1 MDYTYANDIFR
12 RLAPEKQNKV
22 LSAALKEFA
31 RLGYSEANINKI
43 AESAGISIGSLY
55 QYFNDKQ
62 TLYMTIVNYAAD
74 TLKEVLD
81 GILRQEDE
89 FFSVL
94 EKVITAI
101 QQHGRSHGD
110 FFRLYNEMTA
120 ENNSELAWKTA
131 GSVEGVTAELY
142 AGLIRKEQEE
152 GRLAAHIDPRYAAF
166 FMDNLFVLLQ
176 FSYSC
181 DYYRERLKMFLG
193 ESAFEDDESLRRQ
206 LMNFIR
212 GALGAPG
219 EMG

>member
-62 TLYMTIVNYAAD
+62 TLYMTIVNYASD

-101 QQHGRSHGD
+101 QQHGRTHGD

-193 ESAFEDDESLRRQ
+193 EAALEDDEGLRQQ
-206 LMNFIR
+206 LMNFLR
-212 GALGAPG
+212 GALGAPIKTD
-219 EMG
+219 